1 MSQRSLAEIRAFY
14 TAQAQRYRPDGVVA
28 DVLYLLRVIDGLH
41 VELGCLE
48 AAKRD
53 LALENVRLLNRKG
66 GDSSGTPLHNYPTKR
81 RYNHGPTE

>member
-1 MSQRSLAEIRAFY
+1 MNQRSLAEIRAFY

-41 VELGCLE
+41 AELGCLE

-53 LALENVRLLNRKG
+53 LALENVRLLNHKG
-66 GDSSGTPLHNYPTKR
+66 APAAATPLRNYPSKR
-81 RYNHGPTE
+81 RSNHGPTE